1 MRKGFKKKA
10 AAVLMAAAVLCT
22 PVCADMAGY
31 AQGPTNTTTQET
43 NYTKEK

>member
-22 PVCADMAGY
+22 PVCADMAVY
-31 AQGPTNTTTQET
+31 AKGPT
-43 NYTKEK
+43 YTAMQDLSLIHI